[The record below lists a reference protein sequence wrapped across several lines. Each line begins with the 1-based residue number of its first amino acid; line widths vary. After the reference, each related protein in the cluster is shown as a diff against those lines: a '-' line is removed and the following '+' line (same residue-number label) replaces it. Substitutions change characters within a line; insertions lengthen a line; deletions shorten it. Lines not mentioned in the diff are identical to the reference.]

1 MLFINISSYKNLLL
15 YMIFFKNGRPI
26 ICFKIKKKIWS
37 CGELFDDII

>member
-26 ICFKIKKKIWS
+26 ICFKIKKKI
-37 CGELFDDII
+37 GAVENYLMI